1 MLNVQVIELIL
12 ELNIFLFDLSIKPT
26 GVDLCME
33 CLASRV
39 ELGQHRATHK
49 YRLVDNG
56 GLQLLGRFVLIYKG
70 TCLIGFICF
79 GKIYGLVVAFTH
91 ISNNFDCI

>member
-1 MLNVQVIELIL
+1 MDPNKNLCLLDLTIE
-12 ELNIFLFDLSIKPT
+12 PT
-26 GVDLCME
+26 GVDLCVD

-56 GLQLLGRFVLIYKG
+56 GLQLLGRCVLSLAWLWQFSEI
-70 TCLIGFICF
+70 
-79 GKIYGLVVAFTH
+79 
-91 ISNNFDCI
+91 

>member
-1 MLNVQVIELIL
+1 MPNVQVNIIDRNASRWFLPKNKCFRDLTIE
-12 ELNIFLFDLSIKPT
+12 PT
-26 GVDLCME
+26 GVDLCVD

-56 GLQLLGRFVLIYKG
+56 GLQLLGRCVIVSLG
-70 TCLIGFICF
+70 
-79 GKIYGLVVAFTH
+79 
-91 ISNNFDCI
+91 